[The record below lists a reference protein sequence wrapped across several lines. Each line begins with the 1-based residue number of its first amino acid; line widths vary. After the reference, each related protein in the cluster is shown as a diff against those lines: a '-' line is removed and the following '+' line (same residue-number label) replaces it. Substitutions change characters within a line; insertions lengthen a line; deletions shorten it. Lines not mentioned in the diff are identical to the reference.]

1 MAQPSEILSDPDF
14 INANAATKQAIFAA
28 HVAQD
33 PDFVNAN
40 PATQQA
46 IKSKFGFTVTPPAPA
61 TPLNK
66 NVAENITG
74 SIVEPLMKMGSGMIA
89 KPLGDVVGLAR
100 MGINL
105 ATGSH
110 DVSPTD
116 LQQQVQSA
124 LTYEPRTVAGASKY
138 NPINAFNT
146 AVGSTLG
153 AIGDWSANKLA
164 DPTQPAYAPQNMA
177 ANALREA
184 VPQAIGIAGVKY
196 APALTKKI
204 INMREAKIAS
214 PEYQATLSNEAG
226 RLATAEAGVKLG
238 LVADPA
244 AMNRTVGNVTQ
255 SVLTGSDALSARA
268 SKLNTAKL
276 PQIAKTDMGIDPTVS
291 LAGAEGKAAF
301 ESALAKHNAPYEA
314 VSNLPQLVPSSDI
327 LRGIEALKQVP
338 ILGGDANAAAANAVV
353 DKALKQLKPQINSV
367 TNEVTYP
374 HTPAQ
379 ILKDIQQNR
388 QLAKVVYNSAAPTAA
403 EMAEANARWGLAKQL
418 EAMID
423 ENLAATNP
431 TLLQQLRE
439 ARTAKAQIHAWQ
451 DATDLTEGKID
462 PAVLAKQLRDGEM
475 LTGAVGD
482 VANFANAFPRAMGVA
497 PTELAARAMG
507 HGTRAGLGAAVG
519 ATLGHTLGLPGGAYT
534 GALLGGLSG
543 EAAGY
548 ANAMRLLSPT
558 VQNAN
563 ALAMSARLAS
573 RVPPTQQDNL
583 RPAEMNYGP
592 NQPVPYDWSQ
602 QVITPDQ
609 VPNWVPGR
617 NDIPP
622 RVTPTGLAP
631 GPAQIGMS
639 QGPVGGQMGVLRA
652 EDARLYQQQAAAEAA
667 AQAAAEQRAAATRQP
682 AGGGVQLDVDPI
694 TGKLIPTDQS
704 IPGAKLAG
712 VGESSLDSAV
722 RKLTGTFV
730 EGTDTK
736 YAQWMNKKTGNPIVR
751 QQGQEKFTER
761 TGAQAFDMTAEE
773 RIAWNKAKADLA
785 EVMPGMKALDDKAI
799 ASKMMD
805 RQWIADTIQKLR
817 EQDAAFNMMAERSA
831 LNRAASDAAGQAA
844 LKREKL
850 RDQLIALEDRLRP
863 PRPVSSG
870 SQGPKTR
877 AAKNKLILDNVN
889 ALAP

>member
-74 SIVEPLMKMGSGMIA
+74 SVVEPLMKMGSGMIA

-116 LQQQVQSA
+116 LQQQVQST

-177 ANALREA
+177 ANALREV

-196 APALTKKI
+196 APALNSRIANTL
-204 INMREAKIAS
+204 EAKIAS

-276 PQIAKTDMGIDPTVS
+276 PQIAKADMGIDPTVS
-291 LAGAEGKAAF
+291 LAGTEGKAAF

-353 DKALKQLKPQINSV
+353 DKALEQLKPQINSV

-667 AQAAAEQRAAATRQP
+667 AQAAAASP
-682 AGGGVQLDVDPI
+682 AVKVIDLRKSTGAVPNSRSGVQFDVDPI
-694 TGKLIPTDQS
+694 TGELIPTSATLRRATPDINVVES
-704 IPGAKLAG
+704 TGHSLNRAAAK
-712 VGESSLDSAV
+712 V
-722 RKLTGTFV
+722 
-730 EGTDTK
+730 
-736 YAQWMNKKTGNPIVR
+736 
-751 QQGQEKFTER
+751 QQGQLFN
-761 TGAQAFDMTAEE
+761 MTPEE
-773 RIAWNKAKADLA
+773 RIAWNKTKIDMAAAD
-785 EVMPGMKALDDKAI
+785 PALKGLTDKAI
-799 ASKMMD
+799 AGKMMD

-817 EQDAAFNMMAERSA
+817 EQDQAFNMLSERAKS
-831 LNRAASDAAGQAA
+831 NAAMQETVR
-844 LKREKL
+844 KREVL
-850 RDQLIALEDRLRP
+850 MDQLIALEEKLSP
-863 PRPVSSG
+863 PRPVSLG
-870 SQGPKTR
+870 GQGPKTR

>member
-1 MAQPSEILSDPDF
+1 MTTYRISAPDGKTYR
-14 INANAATKQAIFAA
+14 IEGPEGATQEQIQAEVIRQHPHLAGESAPAATP
-28 HVAQD
+28 V
-33 PDFVNAN
+33 
-40 PATQQA
+40 
-46 IKSKFGFTVTPPAPA
+46 APA

-74 SIVEPLMKMGSGMIA
+74 SVVEPLLKMGSGMIA
-89 KPLGDVVGLAR
+89 KPLGDVVGLTR

-184 VPQAIGIAGVKY
+184 IPQIIGIAGVKY
-196 APALTKKI
+196 APALNNKI
-204 INMREAKIAS
+204 ANMREAKIAS

-276 PQIAKTDMGIDPTVS
+276 PQIAKADMGIDPTVS

-301 ESALAKHNAPYEA
+301 ESALAKHDAPYDA
-314 VSNLPQLVPSSDI
+314 IRALPELIPSSNTLQAI
-327 LRGIEALKQVP
+327 ARLKQTP
-338 ILGGDANAAAANAVV
+338 ILGAEADAIAANSVV
-353 DKALKQLKPQINSV
+353 DQALSRLTPKVDSLTNTV
-367 TNEVTYP
+367 TATRAP
-374 HTPAQ
+374 GQ
-379 ILKDIQQNR
+379 ILKDIQELREKAQKIF
-388 QLAKVVYNSAAPTAA
+388 QSAAPDTAQTA
-403 EMAEANARWGLAKQL
+403 KANTQWALAKQL

-423 ENLAATNP
+423 ENLATTNP
-431 TLLQQLRE
+431 TLLQQFRD

-451 DATDLTEGKID
+451 DATDLTGGTID
-462 PAVLAKQLRDGEM
+462 PAVLAKKLRDGEM

-497 PTELAARAMG
+497 PTELAARLG

-519 ATLGHTLGLPGGAYT
+519 ATLGHTLGLPGGAYS

-631 GPAQIGMS
+631 GPAQLGMS
-639 QGPVGGQMGVLRA
+639 RGPVGGTEQRNA
-652 EDARLYQQQAAAEAA
+652 FAREDARLYQQQAAAEAA
-667 AQAAAEQRAAATRQP
+667 AQAAAASP
-682 AGGGVQLDVDPI
+682 AVKVIDLRKSTGVVPNSRSGVQFDVDPI
-694 TGKLIPTDQS
+694 TGKLIPTSATLRRATPDINVVES
-704 IPGAKLAG
+704 TGHSLNRAAAK
-712 VGESSLDSAV
+712 V
-722 RKLTGTFV
+722 
-730 EGTDTK
+730 
-736 YAQWMNKKTGNPIVR
+736 
-751 QQGQEKFTER
+751 QQGQLFN
-761 TGAQAFDMTAEE
+761 MTPEE
-773 RIAWNKAKADLA
+773 RIAWNKTKIDMAAAD
-785 EVMPGMKALDDKAI
+785 PALEGLTDKAI
-799 ASKMMD
+799 AGKMMD

-817 EQDAAFNMMAERSA
+817 EQDQAFNMLSEARKSNAAMQKAAREREV
-831 LNRAASDAAGQAA
+831 LED
-844 LKREKL
+844 K
-850 RDQLIALEDRLRP
+850 LIALEEKLSP
-863 PRPVSSG
+863 PRPVSLG
-870 SQGPKTR
+870 GQGPKTR

-889 ALAP
+889 YLAP